1 MLNKTG
7 VPTLEQLLSKFPNL
21 DKLNKPK
28 AVIECYEDIP
38 CNPCETSCPFDAIHI
53 GENINTQPVLDVDKC
68 TGCTICVT
76 ACPGLAITVAQLVED
91 KAVFK
96 IPYELTPL
104 PNKGDIVKGVNR
116 AGEVICDALV
126 ERAQITK
133 VANQTGL
140 ITVSVPRKYIYEFI
154 TVKV

>member
-7 VPTLEQLLSKFPNL
+7 VPTLEQLLSKFPSL

-53 GENINTQPVLDVDKC
+53 GDNINAQPVLDVDKC

-76 ACPGLAITVAQLVED
+76 ACPGLAITVAEMFDD
-91 KAVFK
+91 KVTFK

-104 PNKGDIVKGVNR
+104 PNRGDVVKGVNR
-116 AGEVICDALV
+116 NGDVICDAV
-126 ERAQITK
+126 IERAVISR
-133 VANQTGL
+133 VANNTGL
-140 ITVSVPRKYIYEFI
+140 LTVSVPKEFVYDFI